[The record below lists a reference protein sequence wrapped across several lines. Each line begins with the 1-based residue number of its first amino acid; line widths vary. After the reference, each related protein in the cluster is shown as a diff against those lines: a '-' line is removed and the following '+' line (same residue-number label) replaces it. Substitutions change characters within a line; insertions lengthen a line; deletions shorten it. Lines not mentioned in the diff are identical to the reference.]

1 MKVDQICGDLFRI
14 QLLQPDLVN
23 AYLAEDVLIDSGGRL
38 ARRKLLAFLDGRK
51 LSGHALTHGHFDHFG
66 DCLEI
71 CKKFDAKLI
80 CTPEIA
86 WYADGKGIPRGS
98 QALPLGFGGQL
109 AVGEFTLAMVRA
121 IHPSALY
128 GEEWDTQK
136 KYIPDGGS
144 ASYII
149 TVDNKVIYHAGDT
162 ALFSDMKLI
171 ADRYQPELGLLPI
184 GGRFTMDITDAA
196 TAIQLLN
203 LNAAIPIHYNTNPD
217 LTAEPKE
224 LINELK
230 SKSIGA
236 DVIILNPGES
246 HVLK

>member
-1 MKVDQICGDLFRI
+1 MSVTITWYGQAATTITYNENVL
-14 QLLQPDLVN
+14 
-23 AYLAEDVLIDSGGRL
+23 LIDPWFKGNPVSPIKPEELKRVDIV
-38 ARRKLLAFLDGRK
+38 AV
-51 LSGHALTHGHFDHFG
+51 THGHFDHFG